1 MRKTPCTICAEN
13 PFSNVY
19 ILHCSNTTV
28 CAEQEQEQ
36 NKNKMHIAEQK
47 LQSAPT
53 FIGHHFSL
61 STVWRKCSQIFQFF
75 RDFFSPVLR
84 KFILSSF
91 EEICSLQFWGN
102 ISSPVLRKFILS
114 SFVEI
119 YPACS
124 SSGTNSL
131 RPASISASWAWWGWL
146 GWWSSSSWS
155 WSRWSWCIFAK
166 CIFPKSLLSI
176 SDKHLKCFF
185 WWKVENGVL
194 KKGKQEKCSSL

>member
-1 MRKTPCTICAEN
+1 
-13 PFSNVY
+13 
-19 ILHCSNTTV
+19 
-28 CAEQEQEQ
+28 
-36 NKNKMHIAEQK
+36 MHIAEQK

-53 FIGHHFSL
+53 FIGHHFPL
-61 STVWRKCSQIFQFF
+61 FTVWRKCSQIFQFL
-75 RDFFSPVLR
+75 RDFFSLVLR

-176 SDKHLKCFF
+176 SDKHLKCFIF
-185 WWKVENGVL
+185 VKSWEWGAEERQTREMQQPVRAAAWRNT
-194 KKGKQEKCSSL
+194 KKHKECRILIRSLFTQLPTG

>member
-1 MRKTPCTICAEN
+1 MCRKSLFKCVHTSLLQHNCMCRTRTRTEQKQNAHCRTKIAERTYIYRT
-13 PFSNVY
+13 PFSPLY
-19 ILHCSNTTV
+19 SLEKMFSNFPIF
-28 CAEQEQEQ
+28 EG
-36 NKNKMHIAEQK
+36 
-47 LQSAPT
+47 L
-53 FIGHHFSL
+53 FLFS
-61 STVWRKCSQIFQFF
+61 
-75 RDFFSPVLR
+75 LR

-166 CIFPKSLLSI
+166 CIFPKSLHSI

-185 WWKVENGVL
+185 CCEKLRNGVL